1 MVTLKMAEN
10 DYAEQELELEKD
22 KKALKA
28 ELVEMG
34 LTHEEEIKA
43 LCLVSYNSSNNYYIV
58 Q

>member
-43 LCLVSYNSSNNYYIV
+43 LCLVS
-58 Q
+58 